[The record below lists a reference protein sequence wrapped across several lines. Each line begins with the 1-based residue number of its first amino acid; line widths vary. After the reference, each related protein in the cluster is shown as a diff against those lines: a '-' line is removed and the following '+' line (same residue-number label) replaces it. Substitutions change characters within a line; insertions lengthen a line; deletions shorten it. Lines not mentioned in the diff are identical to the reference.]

1 MQRDK
6 QTDTA
11 RRKKLKFK
19 TSKKMWKMRRIRFNL
34 PKSKMF
40 KKPLKRH
47 FADKRMMS
55 DKRQKQ

>member
-1 MQRDK
+1 
-6 QTDTA
+6 
-11 RRKKLKFK
+11 
-19 TSKKMWKMRRIRFNL
+19 MRQIRFNL

-47 FADKRMMS
+47 FAGRRMS